1 MGFFCRTRLLSPA
14 LVVVLCVPACTQR
27 PPATAEPVRM
37 RVGVPAPQTL
47 LEATGVKN
55 LRREMTTDSW
65 LSTQPDGRN
74 TARLVSAWN
83 WNDDRTRLQLTLRN
97 DVYFHEGTKLTPEI
111 AAAILRENIKAESV
125 GSFSS
130 VTSVDVSGADRLQ
143 LTLSAPNSFL
153 VPDLGM
159 VVARLPGKAD
169 IGTGPFRIVESPSG
183 ADNSDLMV
191 LRAWERY
198 YRGRPLLDEI
208 DIHTYPTQR
217 SAWTALMRGEIDM
230 LHEVSRDAADFV
242 QAETAIKSYSFRRS
256 YYIPF
261 VFNMRH
267 PALKN
272 VEVRKAINEAVDRQ
286 VLIREGL
293 RGRGRP
299 ADGPI
304 WPDHW
309 AYVAAPESL
318 TFNPAAARLRLDAAG
333 FPVKPATGGNM
344 PARLSFTCL
353 VFNDDSRFEHL
364 ALLLQRQL
372 ADVGIDMRLQ
382 GTPMVDLEARV
393 KAGDFDAFLFEMA
406 GRSLSWVY
414 EFWHTRE
421 GGYVDSG
428 YRSLDAVLEQ
438 LRASRS
444 DEETRATVAILA
456 KILHDDPPAVFI
468 AWQEQVRAVSRAF
481 DVATENNRDPLAN
494 VWQWRPVSPQ
504 EARQARR

>member
-1 MGFFCRTRLLSPA
+1 M
-14 LVVVLCVPACTQR
+14 
-27 PPATAEPVRM
+27 
-37 RVGVPAPQTL
+37 
-47 LEATGVKN
+47 
-55 LRREMTTDSW
+55 
-65 LSTQPDGRN
+65 
-74 TARLVSAWN
+74 SAWN
-83 WNDDRTRLQLTLRN
+83 WNDDRTRLQLTLRH
-97 DVYFHEGTKLTPEI
+97 DVYFHDGTKLTPEI
-111 AAAILRENIKAESV
+111 AAAILRENVKAESV

-130 VTSVDVSGADRLQ
+130 VTSVDVSGADGLQ

-169 IGTGPFRIVESPSG
+169 IGTGPFRIVGSPAA
-183 ADNSDLMV
+183 ADDSDLMV

-242 QAETAIKSYSFRRS
+242 QAETAIKSYSFRRP

-304 WPDHW
+304 WPEHW
-309 AYVAAPESL
+309 AYVAAPESF

-333 FPVKPATGGNM
+333 FRG
-344 PARLSFTCL
+344 
-353 VFNDDSRFEHL
+353 
-364 ALLLQRQL
+364 
-372 ADVGIDMRLQ
+372 
-382 GTPMVDLEARV
+382 EARDRRQHAV
-393 KAGDFDAFLFEMA
+393 A
-406 GRSLSWVY
+406 
-414 EFWHTRE
+414 
-421 GGYVDSG
+421 
-428 YRSLDAVLEQ
+428 AVLHLPRVQ
-438 LRASRS
+438 
-444 DEETRATVAILA
+444 
-456 KILHDDPPAVFI
+456 
-468 AWQEQVRAVSRAF
+468 
-481 DVATENNRDPLAN
+481 
-494 VWQWRPVSPQ
+494 
-504 EARQARR
+504 